1 VDLSPDPE
9 SWPDNEE
16 DQIHMKKSILIE
28 ASGNGFAEDKELAKN
43 HRTHTIIP
51 TLTAGGTVVL
61 DFRNVNYATQ
71 SFIHALIGEALQRFK
86 ERALEQLEFKDCS
99 PQLQSLIGLVVDY
112 SLGGFPET
120 TGAAQPLQPSTV

>member
-1 VDLSPDPE
+1 
-9 SWPDNEE
+9 
-16 DQIHMKKSILIE
+16 MKKRILIE

-43 HRTHTIIP
+43 HRTHIIIP
-51 TLTAGGTVVL
+51 TLMAGGTVVL

-86 ERALEQLEFKDCS
+86 EDALEQLEFKDCS

-112 SLGGFPET
+112 SLGGFPEGT
-120 TGAAQPLQPSTV
+120 KTMQPLRPSTA